1 MASLTTSTFDMDVD
15 SDATSSTSSTTTS
28 TKTLADDSRE
38 LLNAQRRATFSAN
51 PQKRLREI
59 EKQVKEEKR
68 VKIANQYVQV
78 QFQTMDGDDTGPRL
92 ELGTDTTQQ
101 QLEEVL
107 NVLLENSE
115 KTPYAFY
122 INAAEI
128 MSNLHELFEAQKL
141 STESTLEIKYE
152 PLSVFRVHPVTRCTH
167 TMPGHIDAVLKVAF
181 SPDGQHLA
189 SGGGD
194 TVVRLWDVFSGLPRH
209 TMRSHKHHVLALAWS
224 PDCSE

>member
-1 MASLTTSTFDMDVD
+1 MDVD
-15 SDATSSTSSTTTS
+15 SDATSSTSSTTS

-101 QLEEVL
+101 QLEEAQQQ
-107 NVLLENSE
+107 LEQ
-115 KTPYAFY
+115 
-122 INAAEI
+122 
-128 MSNLHELFEAQKL
+128 L
-141 STESTLEIKYE
+141 
-152 PLSVFRVHPVTRCTH
+152 LSVDEAEQSGEQAEVPMHRVASLARLAGWSLGPVQARTAR
-167 TMPGHIDAVLKVAF
+167 
-181 SPDGQHLA
+181 
-189 SGGGD
+189 
-194 TVVRLWDVFSGLPRH
+194 
-209 TMRSHKHHVLALAWS
+209 
-224 PDCSE
+224 

>member
-1 MASLTTSTFDMDVD
+1 MFSFSLSF
-15 SDATSSTSSTTTS
+15 SFFLLLLPLLLPLLSS
-28 TKTLADDSRE
+28 
-38 LLNAQRRATFSAN
+38 FSGTHQPHCFEN
-51 PQKRLREI
+51 
-59 EKQVKEEKR
+59 
-68 VKIANQYVQV
+68 
-78 QFQTMDGDDTGPRL
+78 
-92 ELGTDTTQQ
+92 LGTDTTQQ

-209 TMRSHKHHVLALAWS
+209 TKRSHKHHVLALAWS